1 LIETGFFGKK
11 KSFGAIWIG
20 AIWIGAIAINS
31 GIDKSLIF
39 GYGISGWKIL
49 NKNITR
55 GDQPFFYS
63 FF

>member
-11 KSFGAIWIG
+11 KSFGAI
-20 AIWIGAIAINS
+20 AINS

-39 GYGISGWKIL
+39 GHGISGWKIL

>member
-11 KSFGAIWIG
+11 KSFG

>member
-20 AIWIGAIAINS
+20 AIVINS

>member
-1 LIETGFFGKK
+1 LIETGYFGKK
-11 KSFGAIWIG
+11 KSFGGIWIR
-20 AIWIGAIAINS
+20 AMAINS
-31 GIDKSLIF
+31 RIDKSLIF
-39 GYGISGWKIL
+39 GHGISGWKIQ